1 MQHFYLILAV
11 LFVAALGILQV
22 TLVPDRRAVEPS
34 AAEVIVDEPS
44 TGFDGMR

>member
-22 TLVPDRRAVEPS
+22 TLVPGRRAVAPS
-34 AAEVIVDEPS
+34 AAGVIIEEPS

>member
-11 LFVAALGILQV
+11 LFVVALGILEV